1 MTVIES
7 MPTEAAPAG
16 AAPADAGRVT
26 VFGGLT
32 LGGALFAVFW
42 PVVVVAGYH
51 FGFAKAHG
59 DALEAAIRLR
69 PGVYVADVRQFVQA
83 GMNSGLPVTQAI
95 ARANQQFMTLGQRG
109 YIVLDS
115 NSVLASPDV
124 NSIRASVQAGQG
136 GQASAPMPPTG
147 TAYPAAGMPP
157 LAPPANATTASP
169 LPEGG

>member
-7 MPTEAAPAG
+7 ASTEAAPAV
-16 AAPADAGRVT
+16 AAAAETGRVT

-42 PVVVVAGYH
+42 PVVVIAGYH
-51 FGFAKAHG
+51 FGFAKKQD
-59 DALEAAIRLR
+59 DALAAALQLR

-95 ARANQQFMTLGQRG
+95 ARANQQFLTLGQRG

-115 NSVLASPDV
+115 NSVLASPDA
-124 NSIRASVQAGQG
+124 NSIQATAQAGQG
-136 GQASAPMPPTG
+136 GQTAAPMPPTG
-147 TAYPAAGMPP
+147 TSYPAAGMPP
-157 LAPPANATTASP
+157 LAPAHASAAYP